1 MLMDFTYVD
10 ELDRY
15 YGGQMSENE
24 KTMFKNRILQDPE
37 LARENEVYQLLVQGI
52 ERHGEKAVES
62 TLNAIR
68 AKLDDEQYFSAIDQ
82 PNIAPK
88 TGSRFSPRG
97 WYAIAAALVLA
108 LAAIVFFPK
117 NNTVSPQDAFA
128 RYYKPE
134 SVALPKILDD
144 LERVGFA
151 DPEGPSNDTLVRA
164 LKAYETQEYDNA
176 LTQLQ
181 IYLLGHPE
189 DQLAKMYLGLTL
201 MQKSEYGKAI
211 AQLGPLASDDNFEN
225 KYTARWYLALSLT
238 QVKNADSMRQA
249 KSWLI
254 KLADDPSSGYAKEAE
269 GMIGLLGTKR

>member
-1 MLMDFTYVD
+1 MLMDFTNVD

-24 KTMFKNRILQDPE
+24 KTMFQNRLLQDPE
-37 LARENEVYQLLVQGI
+37 LARENDMYQLLVQGI
-52 ERHGEKAVES
+52 EQHGEKAVELKLS
-62 TLNAIR
+62 AIR
-68 AKLDDEQYFSAIDQ
+68 AKLQDEQYFDSISEPTVQPMTNMSA
-82 PNIAPK
+82 
-88 TGSRFSPRG
+88 RRG
-97 WYAIAAALVLA
+97 WFAIAAALVLA
-108 LAAIVFFPK
+108 LAAIVFFQK
-117 NNTVSPQDAFA
+117 NNAVSPEEAFA

-134 SVALPKILDD
+134 SVVLPKLLDD

-151 DPEGPSNDTLVRA
+151 EPNAPANDTLVRA
-164 LKAYETQEYDNA
+164 LKAYEAQEYDNA

-181 IYLLGHPE
+181 VYLLAHPE

-211 AQLGPLASDDNFEN
+211 AQLGPLASDDAFAN

-269 GMIGLLGTKR
+269 GMMGLLGMKR